1 MTPYLSP
8 ELVWAGVVGL
18 VLWLVSHF
26 VYPNLKYSE
35 LKVSMKQQALIQG
48 LLFFI
53 LFLGTL
59 SWVLI
64 SIALMKPIKYYGSL
78 NREVEA
84 RDIMFVVDVS
94 RSMLAIDYTPN
105 RLEVAKKNIKSF
117 IRKRGNDR
125 LGLIMFAEKVI
136 TLSPSTFDQLA
147 LLEKVNDIEVSF
159 LGNGTNIG
167 DAVAL
172 GVERLAKLETKEKI
186 LILLTDGVSNVG
198 NVTPIQ
204 ASTYA
209 QENEIKIYAVGL
221 GSDKD
226 AVIPYYSGGR
236 QYFQKNPGRK
246 Y

>member
-1 MTPYLSP
+1 
-8 ELVWAGVVGL
+8 
-18 VLWLVSHF
+18 
-26 VYPNLKYSE
+26 
-35 LKVSMKQQALIQG
+35 
-48 LLFFI
+48 
-53 LFLGTL
+53 
-59 SWVLI
+59 
-64 SIALMKPIKYYGSL
+64 
-78 NREVEA
+78 
-84 RDIMFVVDVS
+84 
-94 RSMLAIDYTPN
+94 
-105 RLEVAKKNIKSF
+105 
-117 IRKRGNDR
+117 
-125 LGLIMFAEKVI
+125 MFAEKVI

-198 NVTPIQ
+198 NVTPLQ

-236 QYFQKNPGRK
+236 QYFQKIPGEVLMSLF
-246 Y
+246 